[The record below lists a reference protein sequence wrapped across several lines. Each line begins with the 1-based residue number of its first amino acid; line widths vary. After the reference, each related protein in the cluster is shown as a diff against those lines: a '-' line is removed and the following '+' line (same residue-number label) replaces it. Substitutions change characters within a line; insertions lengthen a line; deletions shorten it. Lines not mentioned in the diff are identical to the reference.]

1 MDNFDLKKYL
11 AEGRLLRENIQNYE
25 KDLQKI
31 RKLAKKYGYVEVKD
45 PESYGKS
52 YLGDEMGVSYTAIFI
67 DPKDKDKNTFV
78 SVWTDK
84 DEESPEFGYLQV
96 HWGYWGGPSGNDS
109 IDYWTL
115 DSTWKKMINDE
126 SI

>member
-45 PESYGKS
+45 PESYSKS
-52 YLGDEMGVSYTAIFI
+52 YLVDEPGVSYTAIFI

-96 HWGYWGGPSGNDS
+96 HWDYWGGPSGNDS

-126 SI
+126 FI